1 MYSITD
7 VTDRFSADH
16 ITTLGAASFP
26 SPKPDEI
33 YLMNGMENFD
43 TSPSQILVVNSM
55 GSRPMTVAPKERRPI
70 GTGNYTNLKRRRKT
84 AGLAGFS
91 PTLRRGLGV
100 GPHTHD
106 PVTGRVIIP
115 QAGPLIHQ
123 RGARGQP
130 ALTPPPP
137 TSNPNPGIPPGAG
150 DSDGDGYPD
159 SEDAFPNDATQWS
172 DIDGDGYGDNPN
184 GNNPDKFPRD
194 PTEWADTDNDGWGD
208 NFDQFG
214 KIHRNAAG
222 LGFMKVNIPGIELDE
237 NVETAIA
244 GLGSLVAAG
253 IGLYALYF
261 VAKPILGII
270 GDTRRAFR

>member
-84 AGLAGFS
+84 SGLANLS
-91 PTLRRGLGV
+91 PDEH
-100 GPHTHD
+100 PM
-106 PVTGRVIIP
+106 
-115 QAGPLIHQ
+115 
-123 RGARGQP
+123 
-130 ALTPPPP
+130 
-137 TSNPNPGIPPGAG
+137 SEG
-150 DSDGDGYPD
+150 D
-159 SEDAFPNDATQWS
+159 
-172 DIDGDGYGDNPN
+172 
-184 GNNPDKFPRD
+184 
-194 PTEWADTDNDGWGD
+194 
-208 NFDQFG
+208 
-214 KIHRNAAG
+214 